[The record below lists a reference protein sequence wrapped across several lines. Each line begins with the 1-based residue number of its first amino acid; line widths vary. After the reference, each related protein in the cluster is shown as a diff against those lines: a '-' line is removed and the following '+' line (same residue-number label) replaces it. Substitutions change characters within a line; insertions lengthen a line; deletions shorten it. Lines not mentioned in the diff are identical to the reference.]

1 MAKYQAPK
9 RQLHRD
15 FVYLDHETVINSL
28 SAFEAGRI
36 DEIIEKTSE
45 SADRGFDGAVNI
57 RALKAGASKK
67 KEAELHEE
75 LVRKRTRFSAFE
87 GWYQQLKG
95 EEAIGTFEEWDQE
108 VRDSLGVGDTIEF
121 RASVRLS
128 PLYLLF
134 RTFGSY
140 ANEAGPTSTIFKTTQ
155 AAAAEAKANARIM
168 ESWTRGPDGSQASSV
183 YFHPIESAPDSP
195 RLVGRVAQDNLLRGL
210 GELDGQFNVIAQV
223 ESVLSESDEVSAI
236 RVIRDTPATPLE
248 MGVIATAMGKFS
260 GDVADSMGVEV
271 KDDDIMY
278 RHPAVVVRPIA
289 IFR

>member
-140 ANEAGPTSTIFKTTQ
+140 ANEAGRPPRPRRRRT
-155 AAAAEAKANARIM
+155 R
-168 ESWTRGPDGSQASSV
+168 ESWSRGPAAQTDRRPHRCISTRLSRRPTARGSLDGSPRTICCEGWENSTDSST
-183 YFHPIESAPDSP
+183 S
-195 RLVGRVAQDNLLRGL
+195 
-210 GELDGQFNVIAQV
+210 
-223 ESVLSESDEVSAI
+223 
-236 RVIRDTPATPLE
+236 
-248 MGVIATAMGKFS
+248 
-260 GDVADSMGVEV
+260 
-271 KDDDIMY
+271 
-278 RHPAVVVRPIA
+278 
-289 IFR
+289 